1 MARRPKG
8 NYEGYVNQASSII
21 ISVTVEIEITA
32 TDANTVLPEYSSLQ
46 NPQPIWNYID
56 EGEQMF

>member
-1 MARRPKG
+1 MKLILIRPPQL
-8 NYEGYVNQASSII
+8 Y
-21 ISVTVEIEITA
+21 VTVVIEITA

-46 NPQPIWNYID
+46 NSQPIWNYVD

>member
-8 NYEGYVNQASSII
+8 NYEAYVNYLASSILMI
-21 ISVTVEIEITA
+21 QLKIEITA

-46 NPQPIWNYID
+46 N
-56 EGEQMF
+56 